1 MSTLRVTAEVL
12 TVHEHPNA
20 DALELA
26 QVGLYRAVVAKGAY
40 RTGESAVYIP
50 EQSVLPITL
59 IEELG
64 LTGRL
69 AGPGSDRVKAVRLR
83 GELSQ
88 GIVCRPKALAD
99 VDLARAAADGTDF
112 AEALGIVKWV
122 PPIPPTMNGDV
133 ESAPDLLPWVDIEN
147 IQRYP
152 DIFAPGENVVLTE
165 KLHGSA
171 CLLTYLADQDRA
183 YVSSK
188 GFGAKSLALKED
200 SRNLYWRAV
209 HAHGVAAAA
218 ARLAER
224 LGARRVG
231 IFGEVYGAGVQDLSY
246 GADGRRESLGYAV
259 FDVSAEI
266 MRRGPLA
273 GRGRAPRRRTA
284 AGATAVRGPV
294 RHRPR
299 PGGRLGPGDRVRA
312 RPASA
317 GGRRDTPCRRA
328 LQPGDRRPGH
338 REGGQPGVSD
348 AQGRHGVR
356 VTGPGGRGAGAAVP
370 PGHGGRPKGTPRPGH
385 GAGRGVPS
393 AALLGRAL
401 RLLRPL

>member
-40 RTGESAVYIP
+40 RTGEAAVYIP
-50 EQSVLPITL
+50 EQAVLPAGL

-69 AGPGSDRVKAVRLR
+69 AGGNADRVKAVRLR

-99 VDLARAAADGTDF
+99 VDLVRAAAEGTDF
-112 AEALGIVKWV
+112 AERLGVTKWV
-122 PPIPPTMNGDV
+122 PPIPPTMSGEV
-133 ESAPDLLPWVDIEN
+133 EAAPDLMPWVDIEN

-152 DIFAPGENVVLTE
+152 DIFTPGEPVVLTE

-171 CLLTYLADQDRA
+171 CLLTYVADEGRVF
-183 YVSSK
+183 VSSK

-200 SRNLYWRAV
+200 PRNLYWRAV
-209 HAHGVAAAA
+209 RGHGVAEAA
-218 ARLAER
+218 ARVAER

-231 IFGEVYGAGVQDLSY
+231 IFGEVYGAGVQDLTY
-246 GADGRRESLGYAV
+246 GADGRRDTLGYAV

-266 MRRGPLA
+266 GGAVRWLDAAEVLRGELPLVPRLFEGPYDSA
-273 GRGRAPRRRTA
+273 RVLELASGRETVSGRELHLREGVVIRPAEERYSAVTGGRAIA
-284 AGATAVRGPV
+284 KAV
-294 RHRPR
+294 
-299 PGGRLGPGDRVRA
+299 
-312 RPASA
+312 
-317 GGRRDTPCRRA
+317 
-328 LQPGDRRPGH
+328 
-338 REGGQPGVSD
+338 
-348 AQGRHGVR
+348 
-356 VTGPGGRGAGAAVP
+356 
-370 PGHGGRPKGTPRPGH
+370 
-385 GAGRGVPS
+385 S
-393 AALLGRAL
+393 AAYLTRKGGTEYE
-401 RLLRPL
+401 

>member
-40 RTGESAVYIP
+40 RTGEAAVYIP
-50 EQSVLPITL
+50 EQSVLPAEL

-69 AGPGSDRVKAVRLR
+69 AGGEAIRVKAVRLR

-99 VDLARAAADGTDF
+99 VDLARAAAEGTDF
-112 AEALGIVKWV
+112 AERLGIAKWV
-122 PPIPPTMNGDV
+122 PPIPPTMSGEV
-133 ESAPDLLPWVDIEN
+133 ESAPGLLPWVDIEN

-152 DIFAPGENVVLTE
+152 GIFTPGEPVVLTE

-171 CLLTYLADQDRA
+171 CLLTYVAGEDRV

-188 GFGAKSLALKED
+188 GFGARSLALKED
-200 SRNLYWRAV
+200 PRNLYWRAV
-209 HAHGVAAAA
+209 RGHGVAEAA

-246 GADGRRESLGYAV
+246 GADGRRDTLGYAA
-259 FDVSAEI
+259 FDVSADVDGTVRWLDAAEVLEGELPVVP
-266 MRRGPLA
+266 RLYAGPYDIERVLEFA
-273 GRGRAPRRRTA
+273 SGRETVSGRGLHLREGVVIRP
-284 AGATAVRGPV
+284 AVERYSTV
-294 RHRPR
+294 T
-299 PGGRLGPGDRVRA
+299 GGRAIAKAVS
-312 RPASA
+312 PAYLTRK
-317 GGRRDTPCRRA
+317 GGT
-328 LQPGDRRPGH
+328 
-338 REGGQPGVSD
+338 EYE
-348 AQGRHGVR
+348 
-356 VTGPGGRGAGAAVP
+356 
-370 PGHGGRPKGTPRPGH
+370 
-385 GAGRGVPS
+385 
-393 AALLGRAL
+393 
-401 RLLRPL
+401 

>member
-26 QVGLYRAVVAKGAY
+26 QVGLYRAVVAKGTY
-40 RTGESAVYIP
+40 RTGETALYIP
-50 EQSVLPITL
+50 EQSVLPPGL

-69 AGPGSDRVKAVRLR
+69 AGSSSDRVRAVRLR

-88 GIVCRPKALAD
+88 GIVCRPRALAD

-112 AEALGIVKWV
+112 AETLGIVKWV
-122 PPIPPTMNGDV
+122 PPIPPTMSGEV
-133 ESAPDLLPWVDIEN
+133 ESAPGLLPWVDIEN

-152 DIFAPGENVVLTE
+152 DIFAPGEPVVLTE

-171 CLLTYLADQDRA
+171 CLVTHLADEGRA

-200 SRNLYWRAV
+200 PRNLYWRAV
-209 HAHGVAAAA
+209 HGHGVARAA

-259 FDVSAEI
+259 FGVSAEI
-266 MRRGPLA
+266 DGE
-273 GRGRAPRRRTA
+273 
-284 AGATAVRGPV
+284 VRW
-294 RHRPR
+294 
-299 PGGRLGPGDRVRA
+299 L
-312 RPASA
+312 
-317 GGRRDTPCRRA
+317 
-328 LQPGDRRPGH
+328 
-338 REGGQPGVSD
+338 D
-348 AQGRHGVR
+348 A
-356 VTGPGGRGAGAAVP
+356 
-370 PGHGGRPKGTPRPGH
+370 
-385 GAGRGVPS
+385 
-393 AALLGRAL
+393 AALLEGELPLVPRVYEGPYTVDRVLDAASGRETVSGRGLHLREGVVIRPATERYSPVTGGRAIAKAVSPAYL
-401 RLLRPL
+401 TRKGGTEYE

>member
-40 RTGESAVYIP
+40 RTGETAVYIP
-50 EQSVLPITL
+50 EQSVLPADL

-69 AGPGSDRVKAVRLR
+69 AGSNADRVRAVRLR

-88 GIVCRPKALAD
+88 GIVCRPKALAG
-99 VDLARAAADGTDF
+99 VDLARAALDGTDF
-112 AEALGIVKWV
+112 AERLGIVKWV

-147 IQRYP
+147 IQRFP
-152 DIFAPGENVVLTE
+152 GIFEPGEAVVLTE

-171 CLLTYLADQDRA
+171 CLLTYFTDNGDGDVDEDGRGRVQ
-183 YVSSK
+183 VSSK

-200 SRNLYWRAV
+200 PRNLYWRAV
-209 HAHGVAAAA
+209 RGHGVPEAA

-231 IFGEVYGAGVQDLSY
+231 IFGEVFGAGVQDLTY
-246 GADGRRESLGYAV
+246 GADGRRETLGYAV

-266 MRRGPLA
+266 DGAVRWLDPAELLDGELPLVPRLYEGPYDIERVLEVA
-273 GRGRAPRRRTA
+273 SGRETVSGRGMHLREGVVIRP
-284 AGATAVRGPV
+284 ATERYSAVT
-294 RHRPR
+294 
-299 PGGRLGPGDRVRA
+299 GGRAIAKAVS
-312 RPASA
+312 PAYLTRK
-317 GGRRDTPCRRA
+317 GGT
-328 LQPGDRRPGH
+328 
-338 REGGQPGVSD
+338 EYE
-348 AQGRHGVR
+348 
-356 VTGPGGRGAGAAVP
+356 
-370 PGHGGRPKGTPRPGH
+370 
-385 GAGRGVPS
+385 
-393 AALLGRAL
+393 
-401 RLLRPL
+401 

>member
-26 QVGLYRAVVAKGAY
+26 QVGLYRAVVAKGEY
-40 RTGESAVYIP
+40 RTGDTAVYIP
-50 EQSVLPITL
+50 EQSVLPAAL

-69 AGPGSDRVKAVRLR
+69 AGSNADRVKAVRLR

-99 VDLARAAADGTDF
+99 VDLARAALDGTDF
-112 AEALGIVKWV
+112 AELLGIVKWV
-122 PPIPPTMNGDV
+122 PPIPPTMSGDV

-147 IQRYP
+147 IQRFP
-152 DIFAPGENVVLTE
+152 GIFEPGEAVVLTE

-171 CLLTYLADQDRA
+171 CLLTYFAEDGRVQ
-183 YVSSK
+183 VSSK

-200 SRNLYWRAV
+200 PRNLYWRAV
-209 HAHGVAAAA
+209 LGHGVPETA

-231 IFGEVYGAGVQDLSY
+231 IFGEVFGAGVQDLTY
-246 GADGRRESLGYAV
+246 GADGRRSTLGYAV

-266 MRRGPLA
+266 DGTVRWLDAAELLA
-273 GRGRAPRRRTA
+273 GDLPLVPRLYEGPYDIEQVLEVASGRETVSGRELHLREGVVIRPAVERYSPVTGGRAIA
-284 AGATAVRGPV
+284 KAVSPAYLTRK
-294 RHRPR
+294 
-299 PGGRLGPGDRVRA
+299 GG
-312 RPASA
+312 
-317 GGRRDTPCRRA
+317 T
-328 LQPGDRRPGH
+328 
-338 REGGQPGVSD
+338 EYE
-348 AQGRHGVR
+348 
-356 VTGPGGRGAGAAVP
+356 
-370 PGHGGRPKGTPRPGH
+370 
-385 GAGRGVPS
+385 
-393 AALLGRAL
+393 
-401 RLLRPL
+401 

>member
-26 QVGLYRAVVAKGAY
+26 QVGLYRAVVAKGEY
-40 RTGESAVYIP
+40 RTGDTAVYIP
-50 EQSVLPITL
+50 EQSVLPAAL

-69 AGPGSDRVKAVRLR
+69 AGSNSDRVKAVRLR

-99 VDLARAAADGTDF
+99 VDLARAAAEGTDF
-112 AEALGIVKWV
+112 AELLGITKWV
-122 PPIPPTMNGDV
+122 PPVPPTMDGDV
-133 ESAPDLLPWVDIEN
+133 ESAPELLPWVDIEN

-152 DIFAPGENVVLTE
+152 GIFTPGEPVVLTE

-171 CLLTYLADQDRA
+171 CLLTYVADEDRV

-200 SRNLYWRAV
+200 PRNLYWRAV
-209 HAHGVAAAA
+209 RGHGVAEVA
-218 ARLAER
+218 ARLARR

-231 IFGEVYGAGVQDLSY
+231 VFGEVYGAGVQDLTY
-246 GADGRRESLGYAV
+246 GADGRRETLGYAV

-266 MRRGPLA
+266 DGEVRWLDARELLTGELPLVPRLYEGPYDVERVLELASGRETVSGRELHLREGVVIRPGAPRSAGPRGPFV
-273 GRGRAPRRRTA
+273 A
-284 AGATAVRGPV
+284 A
-294 RHRPR
+294 
-299 PGGRLGPGDRVRA
+299 
-312 RPASA
+312 
-317 GGRRDTPCRRA
+317 
-328 LQPGDRRPGH
+328 
-338 REGGQPGVSD
+338 E
-348 AQGRHGVR
+348 
-356 VTGPGGRGAGAAVP
+356 
-370 PGHGGRPKGTPRPGH
+370 
-385 GAGRGVPS
+385 
-393 AALLGRAL
+393 
-401 RLLRPL
+401 